1 VRKSIVVVLTA
12 AALAF
17 PSTEALAGARSTR
30 AAAPRKRISTVA
42 KSFTGAP
49 GSAGRWGEVQI
60 TIVVEKKT
68 TTVGKKS
75 TVTRRMVAIRI
86 PVYPNHTDRSIRIN
100 QQALPILTQE
110 ALHAQS
116 AKIDILSGATYT
128 SQGFT
133 GSLSAALTKA
143 RGW

>member
-1 VRKSIVVVLTA
+1 MRKSIVLVMTA
-12 AALAF
+12 AALAL
-17 PSTEALAGARSTR
+17 PSTEALASARSTR
-30 AAAPRKRISTVA
+30 ATPRKKVATVA

-68 TTVGKKS
+68 TTVGAKS
-75 TVTRRMVAIRI
+75 TVKRRIVAIRI
-86 PVYPNHTDRSIRIN
+86 PIYPNHTDRSIRIN
-100 QQALPILTQE
+100 EQALPILSQE

-133 GSLSAALTKA
+133 GSLADALTKA